1 MISAAVNGAGRPSA
15 SRTAGI
21 DFFNN
26 LGRHATGRN
35 ARFNQFKN
43 RASFVKKNVKQV
55 DKQEEWGSKSE
66 YILSLIGFAVGIGNI
81 WRFPYLCQKHG
92 GGAFLFAYV
101 VMVIIE
107 GLPLFCLELH
117 IGNHFKK
124 SVSGSMRHI
133 KKGLVGVGWCT
144 ITVCFLCAVYY
155 NSIIMWIIRYLFE
168 SFVNPLPWS
177 ECKTDHI
184 CCLEDKTQYY
194 WYYEHL
200 RLSPD
205 IRELGSFNPTLVV
218 CLIISWVTI
227 FICISRGIKSSG
239 KVVYFSAT
247 APYVVLIIL
256 LFRGATLDGAKDGI
270 MYFLKPD
277 AKKLLDLSLWSDA
290 ASQIFY
296 SLGIGFGA
304 IVSFASFTKN
314 CDNVIRDSI
323 IITVVNCST
332 SILGGFVIFSIVG
345 YRKHMTGADF
355 DQLGSGPGLAF
366 VAIAEAVANM
376 HISPLWAVLFYSML
390 LLLGLDSL
398 FGLMES
404 MLHQLREEIP
414 VLKRIKKHGVN
425 ACVCFLMFLLAL
437 PTATNGGQYIVNLMD
452 TWAVSIPLLFVA
464 LGEIVSIVWFY
475 GIHRFTREVK
485 EKTGYQIGWYWQI
498 CWVVL
503 SPLVLLILIG
513 FSLFSYFGDMSYSQF
528 IGCAGINS
536 GLASENGSMLET
548 NNGSADYNLTG
559 NMTNF
564 NYGIDYKEWQVSSK
578 LPTEGIVAALFFLL
592 TPLLTLPLGALYGH
606 IYPNTTNEEQVQANL
621 ESCPEENEV
630 L

>member
-1 MISAAVNGAGRPSA
+1 MYAVY
-15 SRTAGI
+15 
-21 DFFNN
+21 
-26 LGRHATGRN
+26 ATGRN
-35 ARFNQFKN
+35 PRFNQFKN
-43 RASFVKKNVKQV
+43 RASFIKKEVKSE
-55 DKQEEWGSKSE
+55 DKQEQWGSKSE

-101 VMVIIE
+101 VMVLIE

-144 ITVCFLCAVYY
+144 ITVCFLCSVYY

-168 SFVNPLPWS
+168 SFVNPLPWA

-184 CCLEDKTQYY
+184 CCQEDKTQYY

-200 RLSPD
+200 RLSGS
-205 IRELGSFNPTLVV
+205 ILELGSFNPTLVV
-218 CLIISWVTI
+218 CLIIAWVTI
-227 FICISRGIKSSG
+227 FVCISRGIKSSG

-256 LFRGATLDGAKDGI
+256 LFRGATLEGAKDGI
-270 MYFLKPD
+270 IYFLQPE
-277 AKKLLDLSLWSDA
+277 AKKLHDLSLWSDA

-332 SILGGFVIFSIVG
+332 SVLGGFVIFSIVG

-355 DQLGSGPGLAF
+355 NQLGSGPGLAF

-390 LLLGLDSL
+390 LLLGVDSL

-414 VLKRIKKHGVN
+414 ALKRIKKHGLN
-425 ACVCFLMFLLAL
+425 ACVCFFMFLLAL
-437 PTATNGGQYIVNLMD
+437 PTATNGGQYMINLMD
-452 TWAVSIPLLFVA
+452 TWAVAIPLLVVA
-464 LGEIVSIVWFY
+464 LGELIAIVWFY
-475 GIHRFTREVK
+475 GIHRFTREVR
-485 EKTGYQIGWYWQI
+485 EKTGFQIGWYWQI

-503 SPLVLLILIG
+503 SPLVLLVLMG
-513 FSLFSYFGDMSYSQF
+513 FSIVSYFSDMGYSQF
-528 IGCAGINS
+528 VGCAGMSS
-536 GLASENGSMLET
+536 GQAYPNGSMIISPKLF
-548 NNGSADYNLTG
+548 NASSDYNVTG
-559 NMTNF
+559 NRTV
-564 NYGIDYKEWQVSSK
+564 IDLDISYKEWTVWTD
-578 LPTEGIVAALFFLL
+578 LPTAGVVAAFFLL
-592 TPLLTLPLGALYGH
+592 VTPLLTLPLGALFGFLFPH
-606 IYPNTTNEEQVQANL
+606 STEEGRKQAPSSNL
-621 ESCPEENEV
+621 EPCLETEEMTADGI
-630 L
+630 